1 MSLELTCE
9 VRQQWGEGFRA
20 DEARS
25 CKCRDLRM
33 SLTLDLLGFFSLD

>member
-1 MSLELTCE
+1 VSLELTCE
-9 VRQQWGEGFRA
+9 VRQQRGEGFGA

-33 SLTLDLLGFFSLD
+33 LPHLRPAGILQL